1 MLSRTEQEQR
11 VIELY
16 QQGKTIREIARD
28 GGLLQIVMITYYTI
42 IILVTLRQDIMM
54 VITLDSTTAK

>member
-1 MLSRTEQEQR
+1 MRRDIMTETGI
-11 VIELY
+11 V
-16 QQGKTIREIARD
+16 
-28 GGLLQIVMITYYTI
+28 LQIAMITDYTI